1 MTGGAPWAAA
11 SVVLCLCFI
20 ALVPLASAG
29 LALINTGL
37 GRSRSAAHCLLASLA
52 AVSVATVVYV
62 VCGFSLQGYPGYPS
76 YVVAISGKP
85 WDVFGGGRLF
95 FGAVRLDGSA
105 GSLAALLGMLSAG
118 LAALIPL
125 GAGADR
131 WRLGASCVSS
141 AFIAGI
147 SYPIYAHWVWGGGWL
162 AQLGANYGL
171 GHGFIDAGGAAPV
184 QVAGGLTALSMA
196 WILGPRRG
204 KFSADGIPSAIP
216 GHNAVVVLFACL
228 IMLIGWTGL
237 NSAGAMLF
245 SRAEPGQAVLAIVN
259 TALCATSAILAALAT
274 TRIRFGKPDAS
285 LCANAWVGGL
295 AASSAGCANVA
306 PAASIITGAIAG
318 ALVVFGVEW
327 LETRLHID
335 DPSGAI
341 SVHAG
346 GGIWGVLAAGI
357 FDRAG
362 APGQFVAQLI
372 GVATLFGFIFPLTYG
387 LNLLLD
393 RFYRQRVDLEGERQG
408 MDLYE
413 LGAGAYPEFV
423 THREEF
429 LPR

>member
-1 MTGGAPWAAA
+1 MTGGAPWPPA
-11 SVVLCLCFI
+11 SLVLCLCFI
-20 ALVPLASAG
+20 ALVPLAGGG

-37 GRSRSAAHCLLASLA
+37 GRSRSAAHALVASLA
-52 AVSVATVVYV
+52 AVSVAAVVSV
-62 VCGFSLQGYPGYPS
+62 VCGSSWQGYPGYPS
-76 YVVAISGKP
+76 YVVAIAGKP
-85 WDVFGGGRLF
+85 WDILGGGRF
-95 FGAVRLDGSA
+95 FGAARLDGSA

-118 LAALIPL
+118 IAALIPL

-131 WRLGASCVSS
+131 WRLGASCACS
-141 AFIAGI
+141 AFVAGI
-147 SYPIYAHWVWGGGWL
+147 IYPIYAHWVWGGGWL
-162 AQLGANYGL
+162 AQLGANYDL

-184 QVAGGLTALSMA
+184 QAVGGLTALSIA
-196 WILGPRRG
+196 WIVGPRGG
-204 KFSADGIPSAIP
+204 KFSADGIPAAIP
-216 GHNAVVVLFACL
+216 GHNAVVVLFACV
-228 IMLIGWTGL
+228 IMLIGWVGL
-237 NSAGAMLF
+237 NCAGAMLF
-245 SRAEPGQAVLAIVN
+245 LRIEPGQMVLVMVN
-259 TALCATSAILAALAT
+259 TILCASSAILAALAT

-295 AASSAGCANVA
+295 AASSAGCASVA

-327 LETRLHID
+327 LEMRLRID
-335 DPSGAI
+335 DPSGSI

-346 GGIWGVLAAGI
+346 GGIWGVLAAGL

-362 APGQFVAQLI
+362 ATGQFTAQLV
-372 GVATLFGFIFPLTYG
+372 GVATLLGFTFPLTYA
-387 LNLLLD
+387 LNWLLD
-393 RFYRQRVDLEGERQG
+393 RFYRQRVDIEGERQG